1 VLTFEEYLARH
12 TPRDRAYS
20 VVDLREGWEACLREL
35 VIREWEFRVIL
46 PPTKDDS
53 YRRGNWHVIPFV
65 CIKPMLLL
73 FAHEIELRPLYAARG
88 EILSGLDAVSRLTY
102 DPEGIPF

>member
-20 VVDLREGWEACLREL
+20 VVDLREGWEACLREFP
-35 VIREWEFRVIL
+35 VREWEFRVIS
-46 PPTKDDS
+46 PV
-53 YRRGNWHVIPFV
+53 RGNWHVIPFV

-73 FAHEIELRPLYAARG
+73 FACEIELRPLYAARG
-88 EILSGLDAVSRLTY
+88 EILSGLDALNRLTY